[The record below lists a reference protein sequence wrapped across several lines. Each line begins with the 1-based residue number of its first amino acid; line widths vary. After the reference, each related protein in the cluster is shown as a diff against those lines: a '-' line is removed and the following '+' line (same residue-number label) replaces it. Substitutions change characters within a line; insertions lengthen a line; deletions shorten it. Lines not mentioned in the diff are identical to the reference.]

1 MVAGYQKWQRKE
13 LDAALREGR
22 SSSGSM
28 AEADT
33 QQREAPRCPVIAG
46 RPFEPL
52 DPVVAADP
60 YPWLHLAHREAPVFY
75 MPEHDAWCVT
85 SYGDVLEVIRDTT
98 SYSSRKVIQFAQLA
112 PEFEEAFADGP
123 PDRVLV
129 TTDPPEHTRLRK
141 LAQKGFTPKLIASRE
156 EEVRALADALIDAFI
171 DRGRCDLV
179 GEFAEH
185 LPVQAITRLVGAPL
199 ERTADFAR
207 WAYDRIAML
216 AGGRQLSREERL
228 ELSRRAVEF
237 NEWLREFVEER
248 RAHPQDDLAS
258 GLVHAQTD
266 DGDPALSTGEV
277 VTMIGTFLSA
287 GTSTTAHFIPM
298 LVRELLLRPEA
309 WTRVRGDRELIARAV
324 EEGLRHRTSVHGVTR
339 TTTCDVV
346 LGGVEIPA
354 GSDLYVHYA
363 AAQRDESVFSD
374 PDAFDVD
381 RENVKQHFAF
391 GKWAHICLGA
401 PLARL
406 ETRVALE
413 CFAERMPN
421 MRLVPDQPEEWL
433 PHMLTPG
440 LASLQIEW

>member
-1 MVAGYQKWQRKE
+1 MTDVRKE
-13 LDAALREGR
+13 QAR
-22 SSSGSM
+22 
-28 AEADT
+28 
-33 QQREAPRCPVIAG
+33 APGCPVVHG

-60 YPWLHLAHREAPVFY
+60 YPWLRLAQRESPVFF
-75 MPEHDAWCVT
+75 MPEHNAWCVT
-85 SYGDVLEVIRDTT
+85 RYQDVLDVIKDTT
-98 SYSSRKVIQFAQLA
+98 SYSSRKVIRFAQLA
-112 PEFEEAFADGP
+112 PEFEEAFTDGP

-129 TTDPPEHTRLRK
+129 STDPPQHTRLRR
-141 LAQKGFTPKLIASRE
+141 LAQKGFTPKLISSRE
-156 EEVRALADALIDAFI
+156 DEVRGLANRLIDAFI

-179 GEFAEH
+179 SEFADH
-185 LPVQAITRLVGAPL
+185 LPVQAITCLVGAPI
-199 ERTADFAR
+199 ERAEDFAR

-216 AGGRQLSREERL
+216 AGGRQLSQEERL

-237 NEWLREFVEER
+237 NSWLNDFVEER
-248 RAHPQDDLAS
+248 RAHPRDDLTS
-258 GLVHAQTD
+258 GLVHAETD
-266 DGDPALSTGEV
+266 DGEPALTTAEV

-287 GTSTTAHFIPM
+287 GTSTTAHFIPL
-298 LVRELLLRPEA
+298 LVRELLREPDLWE
-309 WTRVRGDRELIARAV
+309 RVRIDRELIARSV

-354 GSDLYVHYA
+354 ESDLYIHYA
-363 AAQRDESVFSD
+363 AAQRDDTVFAD
-374 PDAFDVD
+374 PDLFDID

-391 GKWAHICLGA
+391 GKWTHICLGA

-413 CFAERMPN
+413 CFAARMPS
-421 MRLVPDQPEEWL
+421 MRLVADQPEEVL

-440 LASLQIEW
+440 LSSLLIEW

>member
-1 MVAGYQKWQRKE
+1 MSGE
-13 LDAALREGR
+13 ALRDRMTDVQTHQAGR
-22 SSSGSM
+22 
-28 AEADT
+28 
-33 QQREAPRCPVIAG
+33 PRCPVVDG
-46 RPFEPL
+46 RQFDPL
-52 DPVVAADP
+52 DPAVAADP
-60 YPWLHLAHREAPVFY
+60 YPWLRAAHRETPVFY
-75 MPEHDAWCVT
+75 MPAQDAWCVT
-85 SYGDVLEVIRDTT
+85 RYDDVLEVLRDTT

-112 PEFEEAFADGP
+112 PEFEDAFADGP

-129 TTDPPEHTRLRK
+129 STDPPEHTRLRK

-156 EEVRALADALIDAFI
+156 DEVRDLANGLIDEFI
-171 DRGRCDLV
+171 GRGRCDLA
-179 GEFAEH
+179 GEFANH

-199 ERTADFAR
+199 DRTGDFAG
-207 WAYDRIAML
+207 WAHDRIAML

-228 ELSRRAVEF
+228 EISQRVLDF
-237 NEWLREFVEER
+237 NSWLHDFVEER
-248 RAHPQDDLAS
+248 RVHPRDDLAS

-266 DGDPALSTGEV
+266 DGEPALSTGEV

-287 GTSTTAHFIPM
+287 GTSTTAHFIPL
-298 LVRELLLRPEA
+298 LVRELLRRPEV
-309 WTRVRGDRELIARAV
+309 WERVRGDRELIARAV

-346 LGGVEIPA
+346 LGGVEIPS

-374 PDAFDVD
+374 PDVFDLD

-391 GKWAHICLGA
+391 GKWTHICLGA

-406 ETRVALE
+406 ETRLALE

-421 MRLVPDQPEEWL
+421 MRLVPDQPEDVL

-440 LASLQIEW
+440 LSSLLIEW